1 MTEKVDKKKISEFI
15 QYFLNDTS
23 DISDKDLEIYNQA
36 LTHSSS
42 SGSNNKIL
50 ALLGDSILNF
60 IIRSSLIN
68 DNPDFGNGDITKQ
81 CQVLESNENF
91 RNIAIELNIIDY
103 MDIDNGTLNNPT
115 FNSDNEVVNAT
126 AFEALFGAV
135 YLCIGWSKTAEL
147 VDKYVLGKLN

>member
-1 MTEKVDKKKISEFI
+1 
-15 QYFLNDTS
+15 
-23 DISDKDLEIYNQA
+23 

-42 SGSNNKIL
+42 SESNNKTL

-68 DNPDFGNGDITKQ
+68 DNPDFENGDITKQ
-81 CQVLESNENF
+81 CQRLESNKNF

-115 FNSDNEVVNAT
+115 FNYDNEVVNAT

-135 YLCIGWSKTAEL
+135 YLCRGWSKTTEL
-147 VDKYVLGKLN
+147 ADKYVLDKLN